1 MEAPIMRPLK
11 ARTAVTAAVVALVIS
26 AFSAATARAEAAAV
40 RNCTWCHGPAAQ
52 GYNPAPRLA
61 GQTRQYI
68 ERQIRSFQGH
78 RRDNPDSRQ
87 YMWAAA
93 EHVSPQQTH
102 DLAAYFSA
110 LPPRAARDG
119 LRELTRTGRTIYQE
133 GIPEENIVACI
144 ACHGPN
150 AEGAGDIP
158 RLGGLAYTYLK
169 RTLKQWGEGYNA
181 VALHPMPDVARR
193 LSPEQIEA
201 LASYLSFIQ

>member
-1 MEAPIMRPLK
+1 MRPIK
-11 ARTAVTAAVVALVIS
+11 ASTAVMTAVVVLVVS
-26 AFSAATARAEAAAV
+26 AVSARAAHAETAAV
-40 RNCTWCHGPAAQ
+40 RNCTWCHGPGAQ

-61 GQTRQYI
+61 GQARQYI

-78 RRDNPDSRQ
+78 VRDNPDSRQ

-93 EHVSPQQTH
+93 EHVSPQRAH
-102 DLAAYFSA
+102 DLAAYFA
-110 LPPRAARDG
+110 TLPARAANDG
-119 LRELTRTGRTIYQE
+119 LRELARTGKAIYQD
-133 GIPEENIVACI
+133 GVPQENIVACI

-150 AEGAGDIP
+150 AEGAGEIP

-181 VALHPMPDVARR
+181 AALHPMPDVARR

-201 LASYLSFIQ
+201 LASYLSFIR